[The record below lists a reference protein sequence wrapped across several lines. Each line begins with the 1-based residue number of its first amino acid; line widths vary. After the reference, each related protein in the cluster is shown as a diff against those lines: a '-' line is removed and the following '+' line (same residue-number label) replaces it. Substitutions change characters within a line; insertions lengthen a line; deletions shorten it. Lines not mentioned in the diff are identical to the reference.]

1 MLQLSV
7 VICTLDRAPLLA
19 GCLDAVV
26 ADRPLDGTVEVIVV
40 DNGSTDHTA
49 AVVAARPSVVYV
61 REGERGLSRA
71 RNAGLSVAQGALVAF
86 LDDDARPEP
95 GWCAALL
102 AARGRWPDVAAI
114 GGPVGLQWDG
124 PRPKWLKPELTRWL
138 SWVDHGPSPRMLRAD
153 EQIVG
158 ANLAV
163 ARADVLRVGGFSP
176 ELGRVGSSLASAEE
190 VDLVRRLRLSGGE
203 VGWEPNARVR
213 HLVPRERMR
222 RRWLLRRA
230 WAQGR
235 SDAVAA
241 RLAGVEV
248 TSRWRPV
255 VWWALRGWSETVRNV
270 RAAPDPQL
278 TALKELLRRA
288 RGIGQAIHSRD

>member
-1 MLQLSV
+1 MSV

-26 ADRPLDGTVEVIVV
+26 ADRPLDGSVEVIVV

-49 AVVAARPSVVYV
+49 AVVAARPTVVYV

-102 AARGRWPDVAAI
+102 AAHGRWPDVAAI
-114 GGPVGLQWDG
+114 GGPVILEWSA
-124 PRPKWLKPELTRWL
+124 PRPAWLKPELTRWL
-138 SWVDHGPSPRMLRAD
+138 SWADHGPPARMLRPD
-153 EQIVG
+153 EQVVG

-163 ARADVLRVGGFSP
+163 ARADVLRVGGFAV
-176 ELGRVGSSLASAEE
+176 ELGRVGASLGSAEE
-190 VDLVRRLRLSGGE
+190 VDLLRRLRLSGGE
-203 VGWEPNARVR
+203 VGWEPDARVR
-213 HLVPRERMR
+213 HVVPRVRMR
-222 RRWLLRRA
+222 RLWLVRRA

-235 SDAVAA
+235 SDAMSA
-241 RLAGVEV
+241 RLAGV
-248 TSRWRPV
+248 RPTARFRSLM
-255 VWWALRGWSETVRNV
+255 WWLLGGWPGSVRRL
-270 RAAPDPQL
+270 RAAPDL
-278 TALKELLRRA
+278 ELAALKELLRRV
-288 RGIGQAIHSRD
+288 RGVGHAVHRPR